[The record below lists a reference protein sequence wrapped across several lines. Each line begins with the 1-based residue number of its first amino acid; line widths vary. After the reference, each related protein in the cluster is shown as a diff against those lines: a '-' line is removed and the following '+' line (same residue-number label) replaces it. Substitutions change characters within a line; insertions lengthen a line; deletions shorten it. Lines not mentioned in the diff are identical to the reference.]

1 MFFCCTAK
9 SKKSKQPLNPKI
21 PSQNTTDTQK
31 PQSQSA
37 DLRDM
42 VFIVGKGWVEKPRDQ
57 PKSAFNNKQNPLIEE
72 KLSENQEKMDALEGL
87 QGIAKM
93 DKIPDW
99 ELERRMRELRNK
111 MDHHDGKGVE
121 WVPKQDIHIVR
132 NTLLAGDQAPL
143 DE

>member
-1 MFFCCTAK
+1 M
-9 SKKSKQPLNPKI
+9 
-21 PSQNTTDTQK
+21 
-31 PQSQSA
+31 
-37 DLRDM
+37 
-42 VFIVGKGWVEKPRDQ
+42 
-57 PKSAFNNKQNPLIEE
+57 EE

-93 DKIPDW
+93 DRIPDW

-111 MDHHDGKGVE
+111 MDHNDGKGVK
-121 WVPKQDIHIVR
+121 WVPKQDIQIVR

>member
-1 MFFCCTAK
+1 MFFCCSAK
-9 SKKSKQPLNPKI
+9 SKKSKQPLNSKL

-31 PQSQSA
+31 PQSHSV

-42 VFIVGKGWVEKPRDQ
+42 VFIVGKGWVEKPRDHPQ
-57 PKSAFNNKQNPLIEE
+57 PKSAFNNQQPLEE
-72 KLSENQEKMDALEGL
+72 KISENQDKMDALEGL

-93 DKIPDW
+93 EKIPDW

-111 MDHHDGKGVE
+111 MDHHDGKGVD
-121 WVPKQDIHIVR
+121 WVPKQDIQIIR